1 MDPASTLAPNLAPLA
16 ALLGTWKGDGAG
28 TYPTIDDFSYT
39 EELTFTDV
47 GKPFLHY
54 IQRTWAPNGS
64 PMHTETGYLRAPR
77 DGVAEFVL
85 AQPTGQ
91 AELCEGTVVAE
102 ADTVVVE
109 FDSRVVGT
117 ATAKEVVTTRRRYEI
132 AGDRMVTTFAMA
144 AVGVP
149 LTHHLRSEL
158 RRV

>member
-1 MDPASTLAPNLAPLA
+1 MASRRPRVPRSAMSRA
-16 ALLGTWKGDGAG
+16 AV
-28 TYPTIDDFSYT
+28 S
-39 EELTFTDV
+39 V
-47 GKPFLHY
+47 
-54 IQRTWAPNGS
+54 
-64 PMHTETGYLRAPR
+64 
-77 DGVAEFVL
+77 
-85 AQPTGQ
+85 PTGQ
-91 AELCEGTVVAE
+91 TELCEGTVVAE